1 MENVTIRVISTG
13 GTFDKVYDQKTGEL
27 SFDHTHIH
35 YILNKAKLSTQ
46 PELSCPFLV
55 DSLDMN
61 DSQRQQLIELI
72 QQSPEKHLIITHGT
86 DTMIETAKTLT
97 AAKIDKTVVLTGAM
111 IPFDLHASDATFNF
125 AYAYG
130 VCQHLQP
137 GVYLAMHGQVF
148 DPENC
153 FKDKDKSLFRLKK

>member
-1 MENVTIRVISTG
+1 MENLNIRVISTG
-13 GTFDKVYDQKTGEL
+13 GTFDKAYDPKTGEL
-27 SFDHTHIH
+27 TFDHAHIH
-35 YILNKAKLSTQ
+35 YIINKAKLTRQ

-61 DSQRQQLIELI
+61 DSQRQQVVELI
-72 QQSPEKHLIITHGT
+72 QQSPEQRIIITHGT
-86 DTMIETAKTLT
+86 DTMIETAKVI
-97 AAKIDKTVVLTGAM
+97 AKAKIDKTVVLTGAM

-130 VCQHLQP
+130 VCQFLP
-137 GVYLAMHGQVF
+137 AGVYLAMHGQVF

-153 FKDKDKSLFRLKK
+153 FKDREKSLFCNKK